1 MAEVGMGNLYDLNK
15 MMVEQTSTALK
26 GKKLSNLLHDTAIPY
41 LEEKILVGVNY
52 FMLLNNESKYYTVFH
67 INKGDSIANL
77 ANKMNEDLKY
87 CLINVGATY
96 SVERTED
103 GIALEIWNKSKEDDK
118 MYCYY
123 LFPYSEGVI
132 EVR

>member
-26 GKKLSNLLHDTAIPY
+26 GKKLTNTLHEVAVPY
-41 LEEKILVGVNY
+41 FEEKLLAGENY
-52 FMLLNNESKYYTVFH
+52 FMMLNNENKYYTVFH
-67 INKGDSIANL
+67 INKGDSIANI
-77 ANKMNEDLKY
+77 AMKINEDLKGCIY
-87 CLINVGATY
+87 DVGTLFDIHK
-96 SVERTED
+96 TED
-103 GIALEIWNKSKEDDK
+103 KVALEMWIKGDDNL

-123 LFPYSEGVI
+123 LFPYSKGVI